1 MSCPYQ
7 NALGIPGQGFHSY
20 RLFNIALG
28 DVVLLLLFAVVVQ
41 WIINQFS
48 TCSYNLAV
56 LISFLIGIVIHRIC
70 CVRTTIDQLLFP

>member
-1 MSCPYQ
+1 MSCPYKDI
-7 NALGIPGQGFHSY
+7 LGIPGQGFHSY
-20 RLFNIALG
+20 RLFNISLG
-28 DVVLLLLFAVVVQ
+28 DVGILLVFAFVVQ

-56 LISFLIGIVIHRIC
+56 VISFIIGIIVHRLL

>member
-1 MSCPYQ
+1 MSCPYKD
-7 NALGIPGQGFHSY
+7 ALGVPGQGFHSF

-28 DVVLLLLFAVVVQ
+28 DVVLLLLFALLVQ
-41 WIINQFS
+41 WIINKFS

-56 LISFLIGIVIHRIC
+56 LISFLIGIAVHRIF